1 MFDPDFTTSSSRTR
15 QNYNDINLSTS
26 QATSSSALL
35 SNIRAERAAREE
47 NRRKE
52 IAALLIQRVWRGRK
66 ISHDTK
72 GELIAALRADED
84 IGLERMGRGLVVLL
98 RDGWGGLTVSQRA
111 EVEKVLVRWCDLA
124 VINQNGILGVAEPL
138 QRDQD
143 WAVILGLHSVRMV
156 ELVLLNPTS
165 SSTPVVLS
173 TLEAIFNPS
182 SYAGLPPNV
191 QAYTRETLVHIV
203 SERGW
208 VEKLVAGL
216 EKLVS
221 LSVPKQKHP
230 SLTPVARLLTAP
242 FSLVPS
248 TPESLLIPPL
258 INHLLAVPSLP
269 ASLPLPALTHLSS
282 HLSLFPLLLLYASS
296 NPAVLTAGKMETELG
311 RTYFLANL
319 ATFGITGQMLARA
332 GVAGASTWMGVVGF
346 VLNSVDEGWGR
357 WVDGIIDD
365 DDDDVVPI
373 RPADSDDDADPD
385 DAEVKV
391 GDSTLVAIPT
401 PAKQTK
407 RPRRAPLPPAIR
419 SKLHLFASP
428 VHISTL
434 ASHLSS
440 YSSKAPRSLMTDFA
454 VFCVGLLT
462 AFKGSPKYEGVL
474 DALSEGD
481 KGRGLVKR
489 IWREGVRG
497 RWSDSADSAS
507 WDTFGD
513 NPATPSLLLLT
524 YIYNHYLLLTPDDEF
539 FSPASNPLTTDE
551 ILELAGI
558 WRDLAFWGYING
570 VNSASSTSASDV
582 RDIGAGAGKASA
594 GRLGSEEVRGLFTRG
609 VTRVVERSARR
620 KFADPDFWVM
630 RSQMDMR
637 GFVEAA
643 SHFGRFEDAELTS
656 SGDADVEMSESATL
670 PRWARARQ
678 RFTKRQMAYISPRLG
693 LLNNLPMSVPFQTRL
708 EVFRKFIETDQ
719 QRLGIAWHNRRRYRT
734 KAKIR
739 RNRLAEDGFDELSGV
754 GPALKGRIEIT
765 FYDQYGLEEAGI
777 DGGGLFKE
785 FLTSLS
791 KDVFDTNRG
800 LWLMTDQNELYPNP
814 HSYATEPHQL
824 SWYRFIGQVLG
835 KAIYDGIL
843 VDVSFA
849 NFFLAKWLGRQSYL
863 DDLNSMDKDLSK
875 GLTIL
880 KNYPKP
886 EELALNFAITED
898 DFGEKKTIELV
909 PGGAEIGVTAE
920 NRHEYIQLVCRYKL
934 DKQIAA
940 QSRAFFNG
948 LSDLIDAK
956 WLRMFDQQELQQL
969 IGGEEAPID
978 IDDLRAHC
986 SIDGFP
992 DDTTPRLFWH
1002 VVKGFSQEQKK
1013 ALLRFVTSCSR
1024 PPLLGFG
1031 NLYPKFGV
1039 KFSGADT
1046 ERLPSASA
1054 CFNLL
1059 KLPGYRTEHAL
1070 RTKLLQA
1077 IESGVG
1083 FDLS

>member
-1 MFDPDFTTSSSRTR
+1 MFDPDFTTSTSRTR
-15 QNYNDINLSTS
+15 HNYNDINLSTS

-35 SNIRAERAAREE
+35 NNVRAERAAREE

-52 IAALLIQRVWRGRK
+52 VAALRIQRVWRGRK
-66 ISHDTK
+66 VSHEVNK
-72 GELIAALRADED
+72 D
-84 IGLERMGRGLVVLL
+84 ILAKLTSGDDDHYHGGGGGGSVERIGRGLVMLL
-98 RDGWGGLTVSQRA
+98 RRGWGGMNRDLRSD
-111 EVEKVLVRWCDLA
+111 VEKLMVRWCELA
-124 VINQNGILGVAEPL
+124 IVKQNGIQGLVEPS
-138 QRDQD
+138 QQDQE
-143 WAVILGLHSVRMV
+143 WAVILGLHSIRMI
-156 ELVLLNPTS
+156 ELVTLDPISKSAPIVLSALEAMLNPSTYNGLS
-165 SSTPVVLS
+165 SESQTDLK
-173 TLEAIFNPS
+173 
-182 SYAGLPPNV
+182 
-191 QAYTRETLVHIV
+191 ETLVRIV
-203 SERGW
+203 STRAW
-208 VEKLVAGL
+208 VEKLVVAL
-216 EKLVS
+216 ERLVAAS
-221 LSVPKQKHP
+221 LPKKKHP
-230 SLTPVARLLTAP
+230 SLTPVTRLFTAP
-242 FSLVPS
+242 FDLVPPTITS
-248 TPESLLIPPL
+248 PLIPPL
-258 INHLLAVPSLP
+258 LNNLLAVPSLP
-269 ASLPLPALTHLSS
+269 AALPLPALTHLSS
-282 HLSLFPLLLLYASS
+282 HLSLFGLLLPAAAS
-296 NPAVLTAGKMETELG
+296 NPSILAMGKMEKELG
-311 RTYFLANL
+311 KTYFLANL

-332 GVAGASTWMGVVGF
+332 GVQGASTWMSVVGS
-346 VLNSVDEGWGR
+346 VLSQMDEGWGR
-357 WVDGIIDD
+357 WVDGFVDEV
-365 DDDDVVPI
+365 DDDVPM
-373 RPADSDDDADPD
+373 RPTTTSSDDEEDTTETLENNA
-385 DAEVKV
+385 
-391 GDSTLVAIPT
+391 GRSDSASVAIVPPPRHPT
-401 PAKQTK
+401 
-407 RPRRAPLPPAIR
+407 RPRRLPTPQNIR
-419 SKLHLFASP
+419 SKLHLFATPS
-428 VHISTL
+428 HISTL
-434 ASHLSS
+434 SAHLSS
-440 YSSKAPRSLMTDFA
+440 PGSAAPNTLLADFS

-497 RWSDSADSAS
+497 KWGDSADSS
-507 WDTFGD
+507 CWDTFAD
-513 NPATPSLLLLT
+513 NPATPCLLLLT

-539 FSPASNPLTTDE
+539 FSTTSNALTTDE
-551 ILELAGI
+551 ILELAGV
-558 WRDLAFWGYING
+558 WRDLAFWGYMNG
-570 VNSASSTSASDV
+570 GSGGGQAHSNSM
-582 RDIGAGAGKASA
+582 
-594 GRLGSEEVRGLFTRG
+594 GSEEVRGLFTRG

-643 SHFGRFEDAELTS
+643 VFEDAELTS
-656 SGDADVEMSESATL
+656 SDDMDVDISESATL

-719 QRLGIAWHNRRRYRT
+719 QRLGIQWHSRRYRT
-734 KAKIR
+734 SAKIR

-765 FYDQYGLEEAGI
+765 FYDKYGLEEAGI

-800 LWLMTDQNELYPNP
+800 LWLATDQNELYPNP

-824 SWYRFIGQVLG
+824 NWYRFIGQVLG
-835 KAIYDGIL
+835 KAIYEGIL

-863 DDLNSMDKDLSK
+863 DDLNSMDKDLYK

-880 KNYPKP
+880 KSYPKP

-898 DFGEKKTIELV
+898 DFGVKRTIELV

-940 QSRAFFNG
+940 QSKAFFNG

-986 SIDGFP
+986 SMDGFP

-1002 VVKGFSQEQKK
+1002 VVKRFSQEEKR

-1024 PPLLGFG
+1024 PPLLGFAY
-1031 NLYPKFGV
+1031 LYPKFGV
-1039 KFSGADT
+1039 KFNGSDT
-1046 ERLPSASA
+1046 ERLPSASS

-1059 KLPGYRTEHAL
+1059 KLPGYTTERAL
-1070 RTKLLQA
+1070 RAKLLQA
-1077 IESGVG
+1077 ITSGAG
-1083 FDLS
+1083 FDMS

>member
-1 MFDPDFTTSSSRTR
+1 MFDPDFTTSTSRTR
-15 QNYNDINLSTS
+15 HNYNDIDLSTS
-26 QATSSSALL
+26 QSTSSSALL
-35 SNIRAERAAREE
+35 SNIRAERAAREDL
-47 NRRKE
+47 RRKE
-52 IAALLIQRVWRGRK
+52 IAALRIQRVWRGRK
-66 ISHDTK
+66 VSHDTNR
-72 GELIAALRADED
+72 ELIQQFQDENV
-84 IGLERMGRGLVVLL
+84 GMERIGRGLVVLL
-98 RDGWGGLTVSQRA
+98 RRGWAGMTASYRTD
-111 EVEKVLVRWCDLA
+111 VEKVLVRWCQLA
-124 VINQNGILGVAEPL
+124 TVNHNSALGLVEPL
-138 QRDQD
+138 QKDKE

-156 ELVLLNPTS
+156 ELVSLNPTS
-165 SSTPVVLS
+165 SSTSVILS
-173 TLEAIFNPS
+173 MLEVIFAPS
-182 SYAGLPPNV
+182 TYNGLSSDV
-191 QAYTRETLVHIV
+191 QVSTKETLVQIV
-203 SERGW
+203 SGRGW
-208 VEKLVAGL
+208 VEKLVVAL
-216 EKLVS
+216 EKLVAAS
-221 LSVPKQKHP
+221 LPKKKHP
-230 SLTPVARLLTAP
+230 SLTPVTRLLTAP
-242 FSLVPS
+242 FDLVAPTATS
-248 TPESLLIPPL
+248 PLIAPL

-282 HLSLFPLLLLYASS
+282 HLSLFTILLPATMSDPALLS
-296 NPAVLTAGKMETELG
+296 TGKMENELG
-311 RTYFLANL
+311 KTHFLANL
-319 ATFGITGQMLARA
+319 ATFGITGQKLARA
-332 GVAGASTWMGVVGF
+332 GVEGASTWMSVVGF
-346 VLNSVDEGWGR
+346 VLGQMDEGWGR
-357 WVDGIIDD
+357 WVDGIIDEI
-365 DDDDVVPI
+365 DDDVLVA
-373 RPADSDDDADPD
+373 RPADSDDEDDADDTITGPTSG
-385 DAEVKV
+385 E
-391 GDSTLVAIPT
+391 STAVAM
-401 PAKQTK
+401 
-407 RPRRAPLPPAIR
+407 PLPFKYSTRLRRTPLPQNIR
-419 SKLHLFASP
+419 SKLHLFATP
-428 VHISTL
+428 LHISTL
-434 ASHLSS
+434 SSHLSS
-440 YSSKAPRSLMTDFA
+440 LSFQAPKSLLSDFS

-474 DALSEGD
+474 DALSEGE

-497 RWSDSADSAS
+497 KWGDSADSS
-507 WDTFGD
+507 CWDTFGD
-513 NPATPSLLLLT
+513 NPATPCLLLLT

-539 FSPASNPLTTDE
+539 FSPTSNALSTDE
-551 ILELAGI
+551 ILELAGV

-570 VNSASSTSASDV
+570 VYTASSAGEARVNANSTA
-582 RDIGAGAGKASA
+582 IGSSKTKANNNM
-594 GRLGSEEVRGLFTRG
+594 GSEEVRGLFTRG
-609 VTRVVERSARR
+609 MTRVVERSARR

-643 SHFGRFEDAELTS
+643 VFEDAELTS
-656 SGDADVEMSESATL
+656 SGDMDVEMSESATL

-719 QRLGIAWHNRRRYRT
+719 ERLGIHWHSRRYRT

-754 GPALKGRIEIT
+754 GPSLKGRIEIT

-800 LWLMTDQNELYPNP
+800 LWLATDQNELYPNP

-824 SWYRFIGQVLG
+824 NWYRFIGQVLG
-835 KAIYDGIL
+835 KAIYEGIL

-863 DDLNSMDKDLSK
+863 DDLNSMDKELYK

-880 KNYPKP
+880 KSYPKP

-898 DFGEKKTIELV
+898 DFGEKRTIELV

-920 NRHEYIQLVCRYKL
+920 NRHEYIQLVCKYKL

-940 QSRAFFNG
+940 QSKAFFNG

-978 IDDLRAHC
+978 IDDLRDHC
-986 SIDGFP
+986 SVDGFP
-992 DDTTPRLFWH
+992 NDTTPRLFWQ
-1002 VVKGFSQEQKK
+1002 VVKGLSHEQKK

-1024 PPLLGFG
+1024 PPLLGFAY
-1031 NLYPKFGV
+1031 LYPKFCV
-1039 KFSGADT
+1039 KFNGSDT

-1059 KLPGYRTEHAL
+1059 KLPGYTTERTL
-1070 RTKLLQA
+1070 RAKLLQA
-1077 IESGVG
+1077 ITSGAG
-1083 FDLS
+1083 FDMS